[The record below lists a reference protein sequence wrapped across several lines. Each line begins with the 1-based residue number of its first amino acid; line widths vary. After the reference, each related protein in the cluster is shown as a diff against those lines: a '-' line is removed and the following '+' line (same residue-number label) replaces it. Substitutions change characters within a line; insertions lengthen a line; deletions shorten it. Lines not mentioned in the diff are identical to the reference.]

1 MQTSLD
7 EAAPRKSNMLSF
19 TPKPVHSWD
28 NRPAVSSPLSSS
40 PVRASSPLSVD
51 EQPPCNPRQVQSSPI
66 RPINFK
72 YQARPARPNP
82 VIRRREEAQEQRR
95 RNFLQNVRQK
105 AEDKSWQRR
114 DIEGQFLKTNWL
126 ANVGR
131 LSYDAPSFSEADI
144 EDAMAFS
151 QEAEQSLMDDD
162 MIPEELVEEEHMLTS
177 YEEEVLAHKR
187 LQLPTLAEES
197 DEYDDIF
204 AELIS
209 KEGQFSQ
216 QQQQQSSQSSNQM
229 DID

>member
-1 MQTSLD
+1 
-7 EAAPRKSNMLSF
+7 MLSF
-19 TPKPVHSWD
+19 TPKPLPSWD

-40 PVRASSPLSVD
+40 PVRASSPLSAA
-51 EQPPCNPRQVQSSPI
+51 EEETRRQPRQVQSSPI
-66 RPINFK
+66 RPLNFK
-72 YQARPARPNP
+72 YQSRPARPNP
-82 VIRRREEAQEQRR
+82 VMKRREEVQEQRR
-95 RNFLQNVRQK
+95 RSFLQNVRQK
-105 AEDKSWQRR
+105 TEDKSWQRR

-131 LSYDAPSFSEADI
+131 LSHDAPSFSDADI

-151 QEAEQSLMDDD
+151 PETAQSQMDED

-177 YEEEVLAHKR
+177 YEEEVMANQGSR
-187 LQLPTLAEES
+187 LPMLPEEN

-209 KEGQFSQ
+209 QERQFSQ
-216 QQQQQSSQSSNQM
+216 QQQHQSSQPSNQM